1 MGGVGFVI
9 GLIGLLVLP
18 FYILGAEVITHDLN
32 SSSDPRLQPD
42 QELANA
48 LADNNKKDSDVIVG
62 YNEYELSIPYSQLS
76 QDAIKSQI
84 EPLEICTSKRCDHYI
99 YKKRCTVID
108 NQCEYYLDIDTGCK
122 KASVK
127 CGDLIVDPA
136 VPVMAGSQQTLEK
149 LFSSNGIKPKK
160 QQYFVQYLN
169 YQNDDPEII
178 DVRKMCKRQDG
189 ATSDNCDC
197 RITRMIFKEGKDNIF
212 YYINNKGQFYYSER
226 FVYWLLGTRSDCT
239 SDFQIG
245 DSDLTD
251 LKEVFKS
258 LKPYNYLSK

>member
-1 MGGVGFVI
+1 MGAVFSIII
-9 GLIGLLVLP
+9 GIFFLP
-18 FYILGAEVITHDLN
+18 FFIANPGIMESN
-32 SSSDPRLQPD
+32 PRLPPD

-48 LADNNKKDSDVIVG
+48 LADNNKKDSDVIVD

-84 EPLEICTSKRCDHYI
+84 EPLGICTRERCDHYI
-99 YKKRCTVID
+99 YKKRCTVKD

-122 KASVK
+122 KASDK

-149 LFSSNGIKPKK
+149 LFSTNGIKPQK
-160 QQYFVQYLN
+160 QQYFVQYMS
-169 YQNDDPEII
+169 QNDDSKKM

-197 RITRMIFKEGKDNIF
+197 RITRMTFKEGKDNIF

-251 LKEVFKS
+251 LNEVSKS
-258 LKPYNYLSK
+258 LSP